1 MRKHGRFVRGG
12 GQSKAQFSLESK
24 TPVAHAASSA
34 SADSKSGAFHVA
46 APFGGFGNSLR
57 GRLLILLLA
66 AVFLFFGILAAISSV
81 FSSASTADENGI
93 SYIEYTWDEDTSSL
107 TKSDGTRN
115 AGEYTV
121 ITADTTSWGTA
132 DSETWYAVVSTV
144 EISERVTVSGDVH
157 LILADGASLT
167 IDGGIHLPK
176 DNSLAIYGQT
186 KSTGKLVANSNNST
200 NSNGSI
206 VDAVIGGNTG
216 ETAGDITIHGGN
228 IESKGGSARSG
239 GYRAAVV
246 GGGRYGSGGTV
257 TINGGSLSVSG
268 GSTTYSDEPVGN
280 PSYVGA
286 VVGGGESGGSGT
298 ITVNGGS
305 LTANGGTA
313 ARSYLGAVVG
323 GGSYGSGTITVNGG
337 ILSATSGRASLYH
350 AAVVGH
356 GYGSSGG
363 ATVSVSGG
371 ALIADSNGNSM
382 SAVSASSF
390 TLAESY
396 LYKWRTS
403 SSGEYTAF
411 DETPYTYSSGHRYV
425 ELAEDEN
432 AVPYVYY
439 TWDADEQ
446 QLTEHNS
453 GKAGGSYTLLTSDN
467 AATSWGSGDTE
478 TWYVVDSEVT
488 ISSRVTVTGDVHL
501 VLVNGSS
508 LTVTGGI
515 GVPDSASFTVYG
527 QTDDETEM
535 GQLTATTSTARY
547 AAIGGTG
554 ATTSGNSGEIT
565 IHGGNVTAETSGSNA
580 AGIGSTYYRAAGAIT
595 IYGGTVTATGGSGGA
610 GIGGGYGTY
619 GSTSSSSVESITIY
633 GGTVTATG
641 GIWAAGIGSGRDG
654 SAESITI
661 YGGTVT
667 TKGGTSGA
675 GIGSAYDYSSAG
687 SITINGGTVEATGGG
702 NSAGIG
708 SGNQGSV
715 ESITINGGTVTSTGG
730 QSGAGIGS
738 GNGSSA
744 SDVDSV
750 GSIEITGGTVNATG
764 GDHAAGIGAGQSSL
778 GPTNVASISI
788 SGGIITAEGGKGTRI
803 GTTGISPGQ
812 GIGIG
817 GNEYSAVGSVEISGG
832 YFTLTAGTNTDGS
845 TVAVLNAAAV
855 VSGGVF
861 ADGTLVSLSGAGRG
875 TVYDVTPVE
884 GYYVL
889 ENTDS
894 NSARK
899 YPFVVLQVSV
909 TAGTISGLSD
919 LEGKT
924 YDGAPLD
931 FSAASVTG
939 AYGTLQVTGESESLQ
954 VACYAQTGTDSDDN
968 PVWSSEPVDCASLVN
983 AGSYQVTASLTGGVL
998 LADGEAVDMV
1008 LDRVTGAFTG
1018 SANLAEVTAYVGTSA
1033 ETVVNIGAKTVTAVV
1048 SGDASKTYDGTKTV
1062 LVEDESAFSTLAV
1075 SLTDVLDTDQNY
1087 VLVSSDSVS
1096 YEYTTANAG
1105 INTVTVKITGLSGA
1119 KAGNYK
1125 LAESEIT
1132 YEVKT
1137 GITPKP
1143 VTAVVSRDASKT
1155 YDGTTAIDSK
1165 GATSSLSV
1173 SLSGVLGVDEG
1184 KVQLADN
1191 AVSYEYESAN
1201 AGTNTVKV
1209 AINDLSGDAADNY
1222 KLAESAFTYEVA
1234 SGIGQA
1240 TPVVEV
1246 LETTEVIMG
1255 TNPTV
1260 VSDQASVL
1268 GVDGSDLPGAWG
1280 WSGQDGSP
1288 VDAISVTPG
1297 SDVVLT
1303 WVFTPEDTTNYES
1316 VSGTTTF
1323 SVVAVEVTVDIE
1335 GLPDKVEPGTGLD
1348 LVTENMTVTDSNG
1361 DEVSGSWSW
1370 TDQDGNPVT
1379 TVTGTP
1385 GSEVTLVWTFTPDD
1399 PAYETV
1405 TGTVTFEIADE
1416 TSGGQAN
1423 ADSGT
1428 SGGTSGG
1435 TNDSGNTEDL
1445 AKTGTNA
1452 MLALV
1457 TLALL
1462 AGLGG
1467 ITLVARKHS

>member
-1 MRKHGRFVRGG
+1 MCGG
-12 GQSKAQFSLESK
+12 GQSKAQFSLDSK
-24 TPVAHAASSA
+24 APVAHAASSA
-34 SADSKSGAFHVA
+34 SADSKSGAFHEAV
-46 APFGGFGNSLR
+46 PLFGNNLR

-81 FSSASTADENGI
+81 FSSASAADENGV
-93 SYIEYTWDEDTSSL
+93 SYIAYTWDEDTSSL

-121 ITADTTSWGTA
+121 ITTDTTSWGTA
-132 DSETWYAVVSTV
+132 DSETWYVVVSTV

-186 KSTGKLVANSNNST
+186 KSTGKLVANSNNLT
-200 NSNGSI
+200 NSSGSI

-228 IESKGGSARSG
+228 IESKGGSARGG

-246 GGGRYGSGGTV
+246 GGGE
-257 TINGGSLSVSG
+257 N
-268 GSTTYSDEPVGN
+268 
-280 PSYVGA
+280 
-286 VVGGGESGGSGT
+286 GGSGT

-313 ARSYLGAVVG
+313 TGSYYGAVVG
-323 GGSYGSGTITVNGG
+323 GGSISAGGTITVNGG
-337 ILSATSGRASLYH
+337 SLSATGGRARFYN

-356 GYGSSGG
+356 GYDSSGG

-371 ALIADSNGNSM
+371 AFIADSNGNSM

-439 TWDADEQ
+439 TWDTDEQ
-446 QLTEHNS
+446 KLITHNS
-453 GKAGGSYTLLTSDN
+453 GKAGGSYTLLTSGN

-478 TWYVVDSEVT
+478 TWYVVVGEVN
-488 ISSRVTVTGDVHL
+488 ISSRVTLAGDVYL
-501 VLVNGSS
+501 ILEDGSS
-508 LTVTGGI
+508 LTVNDGI
-515 GVPDSASFTVYG
+515 GVPSSASFTIYG

-547 AAIGGTG
+547 AAIGGSG
-554 ATTSGNSGEIT
+554 SDTSGNSGAIT

-580 AGIGSTYYRAAGAIT
+580 AGIGSTYYRTASAIT
-595 IYGGTVTATGGSGGA
+595 IYGGTVTAAGGSGGA

-641 GIWAAGIGSGRDG
+641 GMYAAGIGSGRDG

-661 YGGTVT
+661 NGGSVT
-667 TKGGTSGA
+667 AKGGT
-675 GIGSAYDYSSAG
+675 
-687 SITINGGTVEATGGG
+687 
-702 NSAGIG
+702 
-708 SGNQGSV
+708 
-715 ESITINGGTVTSTGG
+715 
-730 QSGAGIGS
+730 SGAGIGS

-750 GSIEITGGTVNATG
+750 GSIEITGGTVDATG
-764 GDHAAGIGAGQSSL
+764 GNNAAGIGAGHGSL
-778 GPTNVASISI
+778 DPTNVALISI
-788 SGGIITAEGGKGTRI
+788 SGGIITAEGGRGTRV
-803 GTTGISPGQ
+803 GTTGIFPGQ

-817 GNEYSAVGSVEISGG
+817 GNEYSAVGRVEISGG
-832 YFTLTAGTNTDGS
+832 YFTLTAGTNNDGS
-845 TVAVLNAAAV
+845 TVAVLNAAAT

-861 ADGTLVSLSGAGRG
+861 ADGTLAALSATAGDGTTGDSDISSG
-875 TVYDVTPVE
+875 TVYDVTPVD

-909 TAGTISGLSD
+909 AAGTISGLSD

-931 FSAASVTG
+931 LSAASVTG

-968 PVWSSEPVDCASLVN
+968 PVWGSEPTDCSGMVD
-983 AGSYQVTASLTGGVL
+983 AGSYRVTASLAGGVL

-1018 SANLAEVTAYVGTSA
+1018 SANLAEVTAYVGASA
-1033 ETVVNIGAKTVTAVV
+1033 ESVVNIGAKTVTAVV

-1143 VTAVVSRDASKT
+1143 ITAVVSGDASKT

-1165 GATSSLSV
+1165 GATSSLLV

-1209 AINDLSGDAADNY
+1209 AINDLSGDAAGNY

-1246 LETTEVIMG
+1246 SEATEVIMG

-1268 GVDGSDLPGAWG
+1268 GVDGSDLPGAWS
-1280 WSGQDGSP
+1280 WSDQDGSP

-1303 WVFTPEDTTNYES
+1303 WVFTPEDTTNYKS
-1316 VSGTTTF
+1316 VNGTTTF
-1323 SVVAVEVTVDIE
+1323 SVVTIEVTVDIE

-1348 LVTENMTVTDSNG
+1348 LVTENVTVTDSNG
-1361 DEVSGSWSW
+1361 NEITGSWSW

-1405 TGTVTFEIADE
+1405 TDTVTFEIADE